1 MQWELQDFQTCE
13 VRAGCGNTGVGVR
26 RCTWG
31 FELNWL
37 GRVKWREEGED
48 GRWWNLLCG
57 VSPTREDPRLECPS
71 PTDGQAQVQL
81 LNGQLDSEPKALS
94 STGDKPQ
101 RAHSTAQ
108 DSPVI
113 RAEHGDLGYSDS
125 KRLGWQSTVKR
136 NNRSVIETKRRKRS

>member
-1 MQWELQDFQTCE
+1 MGDGGTCS
-13 VRAGCGNTGVGVR
+13 V
-26 RCTWG
+26 
-31 FELNWL
+31 
-37 GRVKWREEGED
+37 
-48 GRWWNLLCG
+48 
-57 VSPTREDPRLECPS
+57 VSVQPGKISDWSPS

-94 STGDKPQ
+94 STGNKPQ

-113 RAEHGDLGYSDS
+113 RAEHGDLGCSDS